1 MVSICSFLKRP
12 VLGVKGRFKFENS
25 KPSGPQNTHCEFET
39 LQSLSRSRGRGLQTV
54 ELPSVCVARSKS
66 TRACL
71 VLKVSALN
79 FWLHFGD

>member
-1 MVSICSFLKRP
+1 MGC
-12 VLGVKGRFKFENS
+12 KGYLDQ
-25 KPSGPQNTHCEFET
+25 GPPPLSPATIRRRQCLTKGHC
-39 LQSLSRSRGRGLQTV
+39 RGLQTV